1 MLTSNVAV
9 CRSWLALT
17 YVRLSTHG
25 LTHVLH
31 GLTYVLHRQVSPL
44 SSKETKEVLPVKLAL
59 VDDKSAADPARADL
73 PVCCF

>member
-1 MLTSNVAV
+1 MMLTSNVAV

-31 GLTYVLHRQVSPL
+31 RQVSPL
-44 SSKETKEVLPVKLAL
+44 SSKESKEVLPVKLPH
-59 VDDKSAADPARADL
+59 VNDKSGADPARADL
-73 PVCCF
+73 PVRCF